1 MYKSYQILV
10 QVLDENVNENLKDLD
25 ENLAWV
31 TQKTEDPKGIKGILL
46 PSTHTHTQSKC
57 DWSEL

>member
-46 PSTHTHTQSKC
+46 PSTHTHTHT
-57 DWSEL
+57 E